1 MKRFKLSNW
10 LMALFLVMTAGLW
23 SCNDED
29 VDNEGPVVT
38 PAPATLTFEATGGQQ
53 EVTITSN
60 REWSVAVS
68 EPDFVSVSPVS
79 GNGNSKITVT
89 LLANNQAQRSAKLTI
104 TASTASATVDI
115 IQKAGDGSG
124 EVSTDALY
132 KETVGSDVEKT
143 DDKWPYVD
151 AFTGWKKEGIADQS
165 GVTYGGS
172 SASVRNSG
180 AAYEPAD
187 GSDYTGAPY
196 VFMSSATANFIIN
209 NINVNGKTNFTFTMG
224 VLEQTSYDDATK
236 KPGFG
241 AVSASTCAMFAS
253 VDGTTWSDLSFTADG
268 VAGWSKVTS
277 EFKLPE
283 GSAKLYIKIE
293 NGSNQVRYDDFQLFE
308 GGNGELIGKGEQP
321 GELQETTIAD
331 LVKKITP
338 EAVAVGNYKVKGI
351 VMTDMAAGN
360 YSIGGFSIQTEG
372 ATQPGNGILVFKY
385 QEKFQDASG
394 NPLFVKGDEVEID
407 LSEAQIQAYKGSE
420 AQKDPASPA
429 CNELIVTGPDCIKK
443 TGRTVSVEPVVITA
457 DKIADY
463 QSMYVQIDDAESKDK
478 SLTAW
483 ASGTVTFKVGAQE
496 FNVYIGENST
506 IIGQD
511 YLTGKGTI
519 KGLAYVYGGSSK
531 ANSAAQLVPR
541 DYNDVSGLTAGE
553 IVNSFSVSPLTK
565 DVPAAGGE
573 VSVDVKANVAWTAA
587 IVSGGDYI
595 ESVTE
600 SGEGNGK
607 VTVKFKANEDTE
619 NTRTVSIKVSTTAE
633 VDQKEYTVEFTQ
645 AKASN
650 IPVGNMAD
658 FNTLTASSAYKTY
671 TTTAGWVAE
680 NAAVQSGGNKDSNP
694 VFMFIGSADT
704 KAICL
709 NGKTSSIGVLTS
721 PVLNGGCGTLSFK
734 YGYAFGEANGV
745 AVKIEIKQNDIVVKT
760 FTLEKSNAD
769 VAQKTAYDYSVDV
782 NVSGDFKLV
791 ITNNAPSGLD
801 SNKDR
806 LSIWNVSWTGNTGN

>member
-1 MKRFKLSNW
+1 
-10 LMALFLVMTAGLW
+10 MALCLVMTAGLW

-38 PAPATLTFEATGGQQ
+38 PAPATLTFEAAGGQQ

-68 EPDFVSVSPVS
+68 EPNFVSVSPVS

-124 EVSTDALY
+124 EVSTEALY

-143 DDKWPYVD
+143 DNKWPYVD

-172 SASVRNSG
+172 NASVRNSG

-196 VFMSSATANFIIN
+196 VFMSSATANFVIN
-209 NINVNGKTNFTFTMG
+209 GINVSGKTNFTFTMA
-224 VLEQTSYDDATK
+224 VLDQTSYDDATK

-241 AVSASTCAMFAS
+241 AVSASTCSMFAS

-351 VMTDMAAGN
+351 VVTDMAAGN
-360 YSIGGFSIQTEG
+360 YSLGGFSIQTEG
-372 ATQPGNGILVFKY
+372 ATTAGNGILVFKY
-385 QEKFQDASG
+385 EEKFEDASG
-394 NPLFVKGDEVEID
+394 NPLFAKGDEIEID
-407 LSEAQIQAYKGSE
+407 LSEAEIQAYKGKNAS
-420 AQKDPASPA
+420 QDSPA

-443 TGRTVSVEPVVITA
+443 TGRKVSVEPVTITP

-463 QSMYVQIDDAESKDK
+463 QSMYVQIADAESKDK
-478 SLTAW
+478 TLTTW
-483 ASGTVTFKVGAQE
+483 AANTTVFMVGSQE
-496 FNVYIGENST
+496 FDVYLNKNSN
-506 IIGQD
+506 IVGQD
-511 YLTGKGTI
+511 FLTGKGTI
-519 KGLAYVYGGSSK
+519 KGLAYVYGGGGK
-531 ANSAAQLVPR
+531 AQLVPG
-541 DYNDVSGLTAGE
+541 DYNDLAGLTAGE

-595 ESVTE
+595 ESITE

-619 NTRTVSIKVSTTAE
+619 NTRTASIKVSTTAE

-658 FNTLTASSAYKTY
+658 FNTLSTATTYGTY
-671 TTTAGWVAE
+671 TTTAGWVAT
-680 NAAVQSGGNKDSNP
+680 NAAVQSGGDADNNP
-694 VFMFIGSADT
+694 AFMFIGTAET
-704 KAICL
+704 KAVCL
-709 NGKTSSIGVLTS
+709 NGKTTTIGVLTS
-721 PVLNGGCGTLSFK
+721 PVLNGGCETLSFK
-734 YGYAFGEANGV
+734 YGYAYADKNGIDI
-745 AVKIEIKQNDIVVKT
+745 KIEIKQNGTVVKT
-760 FTLEKSNAD
+760 FTLVK
-769 VAQKTAYDYSVDV
+769 VAAEVTQKTAYDHSVDV
-782 NVSGDFKLV
+782 NVNGDFEVV
-791 ITNNAPSGLD
+791 ITNNAPSK
-801 SNKDR
+801 STKNADR